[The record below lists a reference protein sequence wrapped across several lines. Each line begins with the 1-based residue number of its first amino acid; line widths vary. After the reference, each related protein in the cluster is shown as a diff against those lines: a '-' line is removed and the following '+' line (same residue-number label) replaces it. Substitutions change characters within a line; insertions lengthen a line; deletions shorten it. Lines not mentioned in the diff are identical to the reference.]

1 MEWKDITSYSQRD
14 KERIPRVLE
23 CKLAP
28 NISVTIHRHIYYG
41 NEWLLSCK
49 FLGYDC
55 FQLGTEDI
63 ENAKTKALVRV
74 RDKLAE
80 MNNLIAEAIL
90 SIEIE

>member
-14 KERIPRVLE
+14 KERIPRVWE

-28 NISVTIHRHIYYG
+28 NISVTVHKHIYYG
-41 NEWLLSCK
+41 NAWLLSCE

-74 RDKLAE
+74 RDGLAK